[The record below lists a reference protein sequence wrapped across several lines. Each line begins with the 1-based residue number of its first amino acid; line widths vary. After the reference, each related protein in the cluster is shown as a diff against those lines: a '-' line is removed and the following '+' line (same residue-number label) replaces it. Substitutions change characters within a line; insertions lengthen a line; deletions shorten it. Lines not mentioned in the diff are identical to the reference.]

1 MQTVLDIAK
10 GIHPGLILEREL
22 KKRNLSKGQFALSVR
37 EYPQT
42 LSAIISGRRSM
53 NTSLAIRI
61 EEALGI
67 EEGFF
72 MTLQVFYDIKEEK
85 KKQAERNRPTLSR
98 FRPALFWDTSLEHI
112 DWNRQKRSVIKWVF
126 ERGNFTEKKE
136 ILNYYGHDTIKKVLT
151 TEHIK

>member
-1 MQTVLDIAK
+1 
-10 GIHPGLILEREL
+10 
-22 KKRNLSKGQFALSVR
+22 
-37 EYPQT
+37 
-42 LSAIISGRRSM
+42 M

-85 KKQAERNRPTLSR
+85 KKQSKKNRPTLSR
-98 FRPALFWDTSLEHI
+98 FRPALFWDTSLAQI
-112 DWNRQKRSVIKWVF
+112 DWNRQKRSIIKRVF

-136 ILNYYGHDTIKKVLT
+136 ILNYYSHDTIRKALT
-151 TEHIK
+151 TGHIK

>member
-1 MQTVLDIAK
+1 MQITLAKAK

-22 KKRNLSKGQFALSVR
+22 RKRRLSNGRFALSIK

-42 LSAIISGRRSM
+42 LSAIISGKRSM

-85 KKQAERNRPTLSR
+85 KKQSKKNRPTLSR
-98 FRPALFWDTSLEHI
+98 FRPALFWDTSLAQI
-112 DWNRQKRSVIKWVF
+112 DWNRQKRSIIKRV
-126 ERGNFTEKKE
+126 
-136 ILNYYGHDTIKKVLT
+136 
-151 TEHIK
+151 